1 MAYLIEE
8 DVNQVKLKPP
18 EVEWVE
24 DEALLEKSIRHKK
37 QWIDSFFIYSLIW
50 SLGSMLKEQER
61 KRFDTWLKAE
71 LNSTKH
77 EGVFKQETGLTSED
91 DDDDTQFFFTQKGGK
106 TSQRSIKIIREEQDE
121 DNDS

>member
-1 MAYLIEE
+1 
-8 DVNQVKLKPP
+8 
-18 EVEWVE
+18 
-24 DEALLEKSIRHKK
+24 
-37 QWIDSFFIYSLIW
+37 
-50 SLGSMLKEQER
+50 MLKEQER